1 MSAAG
6 GADLN
11 TVAWRG
17 YQGRIWSCCRAL
29 KAYAFWLIYSATV
42 SCACALLP
50 MQVHLQI
57 DDPLDSSVVHFV
69 SGSFGVLLNGFLAKP
84 SYIQS
89 MTGRNCGGVIY
100 NTNGGMQLGI
110 QILGELAW
118 WRFA

>member
-1 MSAAG
+1 MPFCSAE
-6 GADLN
+6 
-11 TVAWRG
+11 T
-17 YQGRIWSCCRAL
+17 
-29 KAYAFWLIYSATV
+29 
-42 SCACALLP
+42 CALLP